1 VPELALDDVERDAF
15 ARKLQRVRVRQ
26 LVRREATPDARL
38 SGEPAELGEAW
49 GLLLAGFEEGLPPI
63 LRRAGQQYLALRGA
77 VDPCVLRFLPREVDD
92 LYARRVL
99 FTMRTTG
106 KGSGIPL
113 ERRTRSSFASTMG
126 ALPESTTTTI
136 CIRRGSSTGFRSSL
150 EIWNG
155 VT

>member
-1 VPELALDDVERDAF
+1 MMLSGTPSRASSSRCA
-15 ARKLQRVRVRQ
+15 VRQ

-113 ERRTRSSFASTMG
+113 EREDAIVFRLDDGRITRIDYYNDLHQARVEYG
-126 ALPESTTTTI
+126 LPK
-136 CIRRGSSTGFRSSL
+136 
-150 EIWNG
+150 
-155 VT
+155 